1 MVARLGGDE
10 FALVLGPGSDRL
22 AVEAAERV
30 VASFGRPFDLT
41 DVSMHANASIGIA
54 LYPGHASSRSELMRC
69 ADVAMYRAKRARLGF
84 AVYDRGSD
92 SNDRGR
98 LVAIEQLRDAIGN
111 GQLVCHFQPK
121 LAMGSGRVV
130 GAEALVRW
138 AHPNR
143 GLLGPAEFVALAEQ
157 AGLVSRLSRTV
168 LAYALDECRMWHEA
182 GHEISVAVNLAVSD
196 LLDAT
201 LPDRVAGLLA
211 AHGLRPESLV
221 LEITEDAIMV
231 DPDRVGTIVAEL
243 RSFGVGFSVDDYG
256 TGYSSLS
263 YLRDLPIQELK
274 IDRSFVTGISGS
286 AKDQAIVAATVSLA
300 RSLGVRLV
308 AEGVE
313 TLADW
318 DYLLRLG
325 VEVAQGYAISRPK
338 CAPHFSAWLAGCSQL
353 VGPGGLP
360 GISDLFQ
367 PADLQT
373 CAGGQCS
380 FPAASR
386 RSAS

>member
-1 MVARLGGDE
+1 MTAARIPTTG
-10 FALVLGPGSDRL
+10 A
-22 AVEAAERV
+22 
-30 VASFGRPFDLT
+30 
-41 DVSMHANASIGIA
+41 
-54 LYPGHASSRSELMRC
+54 ASSPSSSSVTPSGTANWSAISNPSWPL
-69 ADVAMYRAKRARLGF
+69 ARARWS
-84 AVYDRGSD
+84 V
-92 SNDRGR
+92 
-98 LVAIEQLRDAIGN
+98 
-111 GQLVCHFQPK
+111 PK
-121 LAMGSGRVV
+121 RSCAGPIPA
-130 GAEALVRW
+130 GAFS
-138 AHPNR
+138 
-143 GLLGPAEFVALAEQ
+143 GPAEFVALAEQ

-168 LAYALDECRMWHEA
+168 LAYALGECRMWHEA

-231 DPDRVGTIVAEL
+231 DPDRVGAIVAEL

-318 DYLLRLG
+318 DHLRRLG

-353 VGPGGLP
+353 VGRGGLP
-360 GISDLFQ
+360 GISDVFQ
-367 PADLQT
+367 PADLANLCRRPMQLPGHVPALRLVSRSSARPGP
-373 CAGGQCS
+373 AGRAWLGRQFLVLVLTVCLGVDVLQ
-380 FPAASR
+380 R
-386 RSAS
+386 RGRSHDL